1 MNNTE
6 ENYQINLYR
15 LSNEVINEIYQALLF
30 YGKHSIT
37 KNQVLIE
44 RAFRDIGNIYSVV
57 DNKSNS
63 TTVTAPTNSN
73 ANENP
78 LAAIA
83 LQNTLQA
90 FEQFLNK
97 AEASVEDADA
107 SKLNFILLIKD
118 TYKNMVLNT
127 LNKNNNNG

>member
-1 MNNTE
+1 
-6 ENYQINLYR
+6 
-15 LSNEVINEIYQALLF
+15 
-30 YGKHSIT
+30 
-37 KNQVLIE
+37 
-44 RAFRDIGNIYSVV
+44 
-57 DNKSNS
+57 
-63 TTVTAPTNSN
+63 
-73 ANENP
+73 
-78 LAAIA
+78 

-97 AEASVEDADA
+97 AEASVEDADT